1 MYENFAMN
9 SHEGAMSSQSY
20 SAWVGS
26 ISLPETKIFLAGLY
40 NKHLQG
46 GESEIG
52 RTEGGWKFPEL
63 TERSVVDWGN
73 FQPSEVR
80 PIPDSPNLQVC
91 LVFIQYCNE
100 SPTDWATSRVESLK
114 GRVTSRVMSVSDR
127 LESSQVKSAATLES
141 SRVTCL
147 SRVESIARRDLSQG
161 ISIPRFL

>member
-63 TERSVVDWGN
+63 TERSVVGWGN

-91 LVFIQYCNE
+91 LVFIE
-100 SPTDWATSRVESLK
+100 
-114 GRVTSRVMSVSDR
+114 RVTYRLSHESRWVSQRSSHELSRVMSVSDR
-127 LESSQVKSAATLES
+127 LELSQVKSAATLES
-141 SRVTCL
+141 SWVTCL
-147 SRVESIARRDLSQG
+147 SRVMSIARRDLSQG
-161 ISIPRFL
+161 ISIPRHL